1 MTGTSISKVERAV
14 AAAEDDTR
22 TAQIGLRSVRLE
34 VEHLRILPLL
44 AYPFVVVFPPGAR
57 AESTPGT
64 ENRGSIHLTLGASGI
79 PHPRKGDRQ
88 EGGQ

>member
-64 ENRGSIHLTLGASGI
+64 ENRGA
-79 PHPRKGDRQ
+79 P
-88 EGGQ
+88 EGVAGFLPPTSWGVSARVRL

>member
-57 AESTPGT
+57 AESKPGAG
-64 ENRGSIHLTLGASGI
+64 NRAPDEETAGRGEGSG
-79 PHPRKGDRQ
+79 
-88 EGGQ
+88 